1 MASRAFK
8 DINLSFKRHPVT
20 NDVVVIRDEDAIK
33 RSVKNIIF
41 TILGEKPFNP
51 NFGSV
56 INDSLFEL
64 NTSLNEIRIADEI
77 NSSLL
82 NHEPRIANID
92 ATVEIMPDSNEMNC
106 TVQYDIV
113 GIPAPT
119 QTVDVLL
126 FPASCLLYTSPSPR
140 DLVISRM
147 PSSA

>member
-33 RSVKNIIF
+33 RSVRNIIF
-41 TILGEKPFNP
+41 TILGEKPFQP

-56 INDSLFEL
+56 INNSLFEL
-64 NTSLNEIRIADEI
+64 DTSLNQVRITDEI
-77 NSSLL
+77 IQSLNSY
-82 NHEPRIANID
+82 EPRIDNID
-92 ATVEIMPDSNEMNC
+92 VTVEIYPDSNELNC

-119 QTVDVLL
+119 QEVEVLL
-126 FPASCLLYTSPSPR
+126 FPAR
-140 DLVISRM
+140 V
-147 PSSA
+147 

>member
-20 NDVVVIRDEDAIK
+20 NDVVTIRDEDAIK
-33 RSVKNIIF
+33 RSVKIIIF
-41 TILGEKPFNP
+41 TILGEKPFEP

-64 NTSLNEIRIADEI
+64 DTSLNQVRISDEI
-77 NSSLL
+77 IQSLNSY
-82 NHEPRIANID
+82 EPRIDNID
-92 ATVEIMPDSNEMNC
+92 VTVEIYPDSNELNC

-119 QTVDVLL
+119 QQVDVLL
-126 FPASCLLYTSPSPR
+126 FPAR
-140 DLVISRM
+140 V
-147 PSSA
+147 

>member
-1 MASRAFK
+1 MASRVFK

-20 NDVVVIRDEDAIK
+20 NDVVTIRNEDAIK

-41 TILGEKPFNP
+41 TILGEKPFEP
-51 NFGSV
+51 EFGSV

-64 NTSLNEIRIADEI
+64 NTSLNEMRVADEI
-77 NSSLL
+77 KQSLL
-82 NHEPRIANID
+82 NYEPRIDNIKID
-92 ATVEIMPDSNEMNC
+92 VSIYPDSNDLNC

-126 FPASCLLYTSPSPR
+126 FPAR
-140 DLVISRM
+140 V
-147 PSSA
+147 